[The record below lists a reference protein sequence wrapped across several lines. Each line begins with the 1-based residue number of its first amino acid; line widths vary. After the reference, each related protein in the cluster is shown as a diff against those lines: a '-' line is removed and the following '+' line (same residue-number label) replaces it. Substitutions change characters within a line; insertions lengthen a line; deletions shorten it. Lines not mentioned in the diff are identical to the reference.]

1 MRNALVDV
9 PGILVG
15 HWDSPEEG
23 TGCTVILT
31 PQGATASVDVRGS
44 APGTRETD
52 LLDPVMRVDQV
63 HAIVLSGGSAF
74 GLASA
79 DGAVRW
85 LHERGYGW
93 YTPVT
98 RVPIVPAA
106 ILFDLGVGGSTR
118 WPTGAEGYAACE
130 AATDQDASRG
140 SVGAGMGCSVGKLLG
155 FERACRGGLGQ
166 ASVTLPGGV
175 VVAALIAVNA
185 VGDIVDPS
193 RATIIAGARDLETQ
207 TLVDALSQI
216 QAAFDQYSFRRAP
229 SSEQA
234 EEQGSRENTTIGV
247 VATNVRLSKS
257 DAKKLAQMAHDGLAR
272 TMRPAHTSYDG
283 DALFAL
289 STATIDQPVDLSILG
304 AIAAEVTAAA
314 VLDGVRNATPA
325 YGLPTAG
332 ELIPRMIGG

>member
-1 MRNALVDV
+1 MLNALVDV
-9 PGILVG
+9 PGIRVG

-23 TGCTVILT
+23 TGCTVVLT

-85 LHERGYGW
+85 LHERGHGW

-98 RVPIVPAA
+98 PVPIVPAA

-118 WPTGAEGYAACE
+118 WPTAAEGYAACE
-130 AATDQDASRG
+130 AATDQEARRG

-155 FERACRGGLGQ
+155 FDRACRGGLGQ
-166 ASVTLPGGV
+166 ASLTLPGGI

-185 VGDIVDPS
+185 VGDIVDPN
-193 RATIIAGARDLETQ
+193 RATIIAGARDPETQ
-207 TLVDALSQI
+207 TLVDALGTI
-216 QAAFDQYSFRRAP
+216 QPLFDQYAFRRPARGEEGDAP
-229 SSEQA
+229 VA
-234 EEQGSRENTTIGV
+234 ENTTIGV
-247 VATNVRLSKS
+247 IATNARLSKGE
-257 DAKKLAQMAHDGLAR
+257 AKKLAQMAHDGLAR
-272 TMRPAHTSYDG
+272 TMRPAHTTYDG

-289 STATIDQPVDLSILG
+289 ATGSAQPPAELSILG

-314 VLDGVRNATPA
+314 VLDGVRNATTA
-325 YGLPTAG
+325 YGLPAAG
-332 ELIPRMIGG
+332 DLIPRMLGS